1 MVAMTVQALIAGKG
15 GAVPTIKSDTTLHDV
30 IERLERENAGALVV
44 TDDDERIFGIITERD
59 IARGLKTFGRN
70 VVDKPVRELMT
81 SNVIVCDIGEPLSKV
96 LELMDRY
103 QIHYVPITCA
113 GLLCGIITMLDLV
126 KYRLAEIEA
135 EATALR
141 SYIAGR

>member
-1 MVAMTVQALIAGKG
+1 MTVKALIAGEG
-15 GAVPTIKSDTTLHDV
+15 RAVPTIKSDTTLQDV

-44 TDDDERIFGIITERD
+44 TDDNECILGIITERD

-70 VVDKPVRELMT
+70 VVDKSVRELMT
-81 SNVIVCDIGEPLSKV
+81 TNVIVCDIDEPLSRV

-113 GLLCGIITMLDLV
+113 GVLCGIITML
-126 KYRLAEIEA
+126 
-135 EATALR
+135 TW
-141 SYIAGR
+141 

>member
-1 MVAMTVQALIAGKG
+1 MTVQALIAGKG
-15 GAVPTIKSDTTLHDV
+15 HAVPTIKSDTTLQDV

-44 TDDDERIFGIITERD
+44 TDDNERILGIVTERD
-59 IARGLKTFGRN
+59 IARGLRTFGRD
-70 VVDKPVRELMT
+70 VVDKPVPELMT
-81 SNVIVCDIGEPLSKV
+81 RNVIVCEIGEPLPKV

-103 QIHYVPITCA
+103 QIHYVPITCN

-135 EATALR
+135 EANALR